1 MTKPGHRLYIHSL
14 DGIRA
19 MAVMLVF
26 FGHAGFWDVVP
37 GGFGVTVFF
46 FLSGYLIT
54 TLLRLEFE
62 NTGNISFHDF
72 YIRRVYRIF
81 PSFYLALLT
90 GLILAWTLDSEI
102 GFSLVTVLLQAVHL
116 TNYYQVLVGYNVI
129 PDTSLFWSLAVE
141 EHYYLFFPLVLLWV
155 LKRQS
160 LSKTALIFLITCLAV
175 LAWRYFLV
183 LHVGVPAYH
192 TNLATDTRIDSVLY
206 GCILGVWMNPV
217 LDRRPNVDDYV
228 LVLMLCLSVAIL
240 IGTFLYRD
248 PVFRETLRYSLQGI
262 ALLPLFYLAILRRNW
277 CIFSLLNCKWVRML
291 GRVSYE
297 FYLFHMMAMHLVA
310 HELER
315 MGIDSY
321 LLFISVGFLL
331 TLGVSIL
338 INHLIGIPFARKRRK
353 LYHAT

>member
-1 MTKPGHRLYIHSL
+1 VTKRNHRLYIQSL

-19 MAVMLVF
+19 LAVLLVF
-26 FGHAGFWDVVP
+26 FGHAGFGDIVP
-37 GGFGVTVFF
+37 TGFGVTVFF

-72 YIRRVYRIF
+72 YIRRAYRIF
-81 PSFYLALLT
+81 PPFYLALIT
-90 GLILAWTLDSEI
+90 GLILAWTLDSER
-102 GFSLVTVLLQAVHL
+102 GFGLVTVLLQAVHL
-116 TNYYQVLVGYNVI
+116 TNYYQILVGYNVV

-141 EHYYLFFPLVLLWV
+141 EHYYLFFPLVLLWG
-155 LKRQS
+155 LKRLS
-160 LSKTALIFLITCLAV
+160 LSKTALILLTTCLAV

-192 TNLATDTRIDSVLY
+192 TNLATDTRIDSILY

-217 LDRRPNVDDYV
+217 IDSRPNVREYG
-228 LVLMLCLSVAIL
+228 LILMLCLSVAIL
-240 IGTFLYRD
+240 MGTFIYRD

-262 ALLPLFYLAILRRNW
+262 ALLPLFYLAISRRNW
-277 CIFSLLNCKWVRML
+277 FIFYLLNCKWIRAL

-310 HELER
+310 DLLGR
-315 MGIDSY
+315 MGVHSH
-321 LLFISVGFLL
+321 LLFIIFAFLL
-331 TLGVSIL
+331 TLGISML
-338 INHLIGIPFARKRRK
+338 INHFIGIPFAHKRRK